1 MKLAAQKKHMKILA
15 LDTSH
20 SACSLAL
27 LTEDGIQTSHHHA
40 PMQQAQLVLPL
51 LHELM
56 RANKIKLNDLDALA
70 FGRGPGSFTGVR
82 IAASVMQGLA
92 YAVDLPLI
100 SISSLAAT
108 AQAAF
113 HDLGWKKL
121 MVGTDA
127 RIQEVYW
134 GVYALNTA
142 GLVELIG
149 NESVCAPNLITF
161 PAGNDWYA
169 VGNAWNEYKDSMLQR
184 LTFSPLGVDA
194 DRIPRADAVALLAKE
209 KYLNHEWNKSVAEA
223 VPIYLRDNVAI
234 KGK

>member
-1 MKLAAQKKHMKILA
+1 MKILA

-27 LTEDGIQTSHHHA
+27 LTDDGIQTSHHVA

-51 LHELM
+51 LEELLL
-56 RANKIKLNDLDALA
+56 ANKIKLNDLDALA

-92 YAVDLPLI
+92 FATDLPLI

-113 HDLGWKKL
+113 NDLGWKKL

-134 GVYALNTA
+134 GVYAVNA
-142 GLVELIG
+142 NGLVEEIG
-149 NESVCAPNLITF
+149 SEVVCAPNLINA
-161 PAGNDWYA
+161 PDGNDWYA
-169 VGNAWNEYKDSMLQR
+169 IGNAWLEYKEAMLQR
-184 LTFSPLGVDA
+184 LSFEPVAIDTSRMPMA
-194 DRIPRADAVALLAKE
+194 SAVAELAKD
-209 KYLNHEWNKSVAEA
+209 KFNKKEWSKSIADS

-234 KGK
+234 KSK

>member
-1 MKLAAQKKHMKILA
+1 MKLLA

-27 LTEDGIQTSHHHA
+27 LIDDEIHTSHQIA
-40 PMQQAQLVLPL
+40 PMQQAQLVLPQLEAL
-51 LHELM
+51 LLAH
-56 RANKIKLNDLDALA
+56 NIKLKELDALA

-92 YAVDLPLI
+92 FAADLPLI
-100 SISSLAAT
+100 GISSLAAT
-108 AQAAF
+108 AQGAF
-113 HDLGWKKL
+113 NDLGWKKL

-127 RIQEVYW
+127 RIREVYW
-134 GVYALNTA
+134 GVYTVNAA

-149 NESVCAPNLITF
+149 SEMVCAPDAITI
-161 PAGNDWYA
+161 PNGEEWYA
-169 VGNAWNEYKDSMLQR
+169 IGNAWEEYQDTMLQR
-184 LTFSPLGVDA
+184 LDCQPIAIDSS
-194 DRIPRADAVALLAKE
+194 RIPMASAVARLAKN
-209 KYLNHEWNKSVAEA
+209 KFNKQEWSKSIAES